1 MIVECFEILTEN
13 NLHLVSVTTDGPFQR
28 IQCHGLIS
36 IDIAGL
42 GKHDPDPEF
51 SVFAPNR
58 ITVFAGTGQDRLPG
72 SGIDGRM
79 IVEYPRNRS
88 LRTAAALRDI
98 R

>member
-1 MIVECFEILTEN
+1 MIVKRLEILTEN
-13 NLHLVSVTTDGPFQR
+13 DLHLVSVTTDGPFQR

-42 GKHDPDPEF
+42 GKDDPDPEF
-51 SVFAPNR
+51 PVFAPDRISVFAGAR
-58 ITVFAGTGQDRLPG
+58 QDRLPG

-88 LRTAAALRDI
+88 LGTAAAVRNI